1 MATVASLLVRIASD
15 TSDLESGFSGAG
27 KVIGGVGKQLTQTGK
42 SLTKNVTAPIIG
54 IGTAAVIAGSNF
66 ESAMSEVAAISGAT
80 GKEFDALRDQAKD
93 LGATTMFSASEAA
106 AGMGFL
112 ARAGFETT
120 DILGAM
126 PGLLDLAAAGNVDLA
141 SAADIASNIMSGFA
155 LSASEA
161 SSVSDVL
168 AKAAASSNTN
178 VEQLGTAMSFAAPI
192 AKGLGLSIEETSAA
206 IGIFSDAG
214 IQGSRAGTALRGGL
228 TRLTKPSK
236 EAQELMEELGF
247 SAFDTSGQFIGL
259 EGVVGK
265 LESATA
271 NMTQEQRAQALATIF
286 GQEAMS
292 AWSALVDSGTD
303 TLSGLTGELKNSEG
317 FAAETA
323 ATMQDNLGGSL
334 KELTSALEGAAIELS
349 EVLIPAIKGITE
361 FITGAVRAFSN
372 LDSRT
377 KTIIVVVAGLVAAIG
392 PLLLILGGLFSAIS
406 TIISVMS
413 VVGPI
418 IAAISGPIG
427 IAIAI
432 VGALI
437 AAGVF
442 LINNWDAVV
451 LFFTETVPA
460 KLQQFLAFMG
470 SLPGRIIEFL
480 KTLPERIGFILGLMV
495 GTAIRKG
502 SEFVDSFVNFIKE
515 LPGKVLAFIVEMNV
529 KAFQKFTEI
538 VQFAKNAG
546 RNLVDGFIGFV
557 KNIPNSVRNVFNN
570 VTSFIKNLPGK
581 LFAKAKSIGRS
592 LWNGFKKGI
601 GIGSPSLIERALF
614 AIGDSAFD
622 TVDMLNRSTVDFQR
636 FGRNISMP
644 IPAPVPTSG
653 NIRMASASAN
663 GVGVAPVATE
673 PTAGMATAG
682 GITIQVENMNVR
694 EESDVRKVAQEL
706 FRLQQTR
713 LRAQGGRI

>member
-66 ESAMSEVAAISGAT
+66 ESAMSEVEAISGAV

-106 AGMGFL
+106 AGMSFL

-126 PGLLDLAAAGNVDLA
+126 PGLLDLAAAGNIDLA

-265 LESATA
+265 LESATS

-303 TLSGLTGELKNSEG
+303 TLSELTGELKNSEG

-377 KTIIVVVAGLVAAIG
+377 KTISVVVAGLVAAIG

-432 VGALI
+432 IGALI

-470 SLPGRIIEFL
+470 SLPGKIIEFL

-546 RNLVDGFIGFV
+546 RNLVDGFLGFV

-663 GVGVAPVATE
+663 GVGVTPVATE